1 MQVAEVLVFPSDV
14 RPHYALTRKRH
25 HLLLLL
31 LSPFLL
37 GRDLTF
43 DVLPPLIF
51 CPDFRARGVE
61 EKDLLTSCTHIR
73 CYQLTENFRHF
84 LNARLV
90 CNCFRSKC
98 KKST

>member
-1 MQVAEVLVFPSDV
+1 MQVAEVLVFPSDG

-43 DVLPPLIF
+43 DVLPPCSSALIF
-51 CPDFRARGVE
+51 ARGE
-61 EKDLLTSCTHIR
+61 LTEKDLLTSCTHIR
-73 CYQLTENFRHF
+73 SYQLTENFSHF

-98 KKST
+98 KEST